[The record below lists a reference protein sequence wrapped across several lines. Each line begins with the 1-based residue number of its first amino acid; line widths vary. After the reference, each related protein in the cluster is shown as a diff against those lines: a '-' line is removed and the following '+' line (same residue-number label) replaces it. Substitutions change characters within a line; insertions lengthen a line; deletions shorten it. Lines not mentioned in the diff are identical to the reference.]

1 MHRNTCS
8 LRACTFSDIELEVAG
23 ELAHLFCRNH
33 FIYVLSPELLG
44 TGHTSF
50 CHHLFQKT
58 GSLKSPWRLAEP
70 FSREAAWMPPLDSVS
85 PLSGTRWLS
94 RDSAGSQNPSHFLH
108 QSPQMA
114 CSMEHTLMK
123 RGIRKGKKPPGAVCH
138 QIVCP
143 SVLILLMDVLLS
155 KSIQTVKEAFSTCP
169 RGTLVSADACSLIE
183 PSFLFLAELESS

>member
-1 MHRNTCS
+1 M
-8 LRACTFSDIELEVAG
+8 AG
-23 ELAHLFCRNH
+23 ELVHLFCRNH
-33 FIYVLSPELLG
+33 LIYLLSPELLG
-44 TGHTSF
+44 RGHASF
-50 CHHLFQKT
+50 CHHPFQKA

-123 RGIRKGKKPPGAVCH
+123 GGIRKGKKPPGAVCH

-143 SVLILLMDVLLS
+143 SVLILLTDVLLS
-155 KSIQTVKEAFSTCP
+155 KSIQTAKEAFTTCP
-169 RGTLVSADACSLIE
+169 RGTLVSADPC
-183 PSFLFLAELESS
+183 FLTELAFLSLAELESS